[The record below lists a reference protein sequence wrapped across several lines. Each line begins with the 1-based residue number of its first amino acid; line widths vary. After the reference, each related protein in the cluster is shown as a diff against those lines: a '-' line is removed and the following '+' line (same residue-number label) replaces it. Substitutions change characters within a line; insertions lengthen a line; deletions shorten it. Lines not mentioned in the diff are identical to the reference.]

1 MSIHT
6 TEKRKHGMTTATVVF
21 DLGGVVFHWQPT
33 ELLRRVLPARAP
45 GEAEAAHWVRE
56 IFQTFDPDGDWAQ
69 FDLGNV
75 APEGL
80 ARRIAAR
87 TGLAAAEVMAV
98 IDGLAPHMRVKDDTV
113 ALIHELKAAG
123 HRLVYLSNMPHG
135 LARWIEDDHPFADWF
150 EDGIFSARVTLMK
163 PDPAIFHALTGRLA
177 VSDPSPV
184 FIDDAPR
191 NIDAAHAIGWRG
203 VRFETAAQVRARLV
217 ALGLLP
223 P

>member
-1 MSIHT
+1 MSFHT
-6 TEKRKHGMTTATVVF
+6 TEKRKQGMTTETVVF
-21 DLGGVVFHWQPT
+21 DLGGVVFNWQPT
-33 ELLRRVLPARAP
+33 VLLRQVLPARARD
-45 GEAEAAHWVRE
+45 EAEAAHWVRE

-75 APEGL
+75 EPEGL
-80 ARRIAAR
+80 AQRIARR
-87 TGLAAAEVMAV
+87 TGLAEEEVMAV

-113 ALIHELKAAG
+113 ALIHDLKARG

-150 EDGIFSARVTLMK
+150 EDGIFSARVSLMK
-163 PDPAIFHALTGRLA
+163 PDPAIFHAVTEQLA

-184 FIDDAPR
+184 FIDDAQR

-203 VRFETAAQVRARLV
+203 VRFETAAQVRVDLG
-217 ALGLLP
+217 ALGLLG
-223 P
+223 

>member
-1 MSIHT
+1 M
-6 TEKRKHGMTTATVVF
+6 KQNVVVF

-33 ELLRRVLPARAP
+33 ELLRQVLPVRAP

-80 ARRIAAR
+80 AQRIAAR
-87 TGLAAAEVMAV
+87 TGLAAGEVMAV

-113 ALIHELKAAG
+113 ALIHELKDAG

-163 PDPAIFHALTGRLA
+163 PDPSIFHALTGRLA
-177 VSDPSPV
+177 VNDPSPV
-184 FIDDAPR
+184 FIDDAQR

-203 VRFETAAQVRARLV
+203 VRFETAAQVRAELISH
-217 ALGLLP
+217 GLLDAAA
-223 P
+223 